1 MGHMLMFATTSLT
14 RVTTSSS
21 SLTVLTCI
29 LASIMVMATI
39 GMMYRARERL
49 EYHDEERPR
58 RGHDR
63 SDDLRIG
70 GKSPPPNWNP
80 EDKSYPL
87 RQWTRDIQLWLLA
100 TDYPPHAIAA
110 LLTRAL
116 KGSAAHISRGYTC
129 GELTRGRLD
138 RDNRLIDPVTMIL
151 NDVSRRYMPNQ
162 LEEEMRADYEF
173 SQFHREQGEP
183 FESALARYHAA
194 AYKQR
199 EQGLQDITWRNH
211 AITVLRFSGLDRKT

>member
-1 MGHMLMFATTSLT
+1 MTTMTTMSDVHVVHARSSPLLRPGSAELGSSTMGRLMMFAMTSLT
-14 RVTTSSS
+14 KVTTPGS
-21 SLTVLTCI
+21 SLTTLTCI

-70 GKSPPPNWNP
+70 GKSPPPSWNP

-87 RQWTRDIQLWLLA
+87 RQWMRDIQLWLLA
-100 TDYPPHAIAA
+100 TDYPPHAIA
-110 LLTRAL
+110 LLSRAL

-129 GELTRGRLD
+129 GQLTGGRLD
-138 RDNRLIDPVTMIL
+138 QNNRLIDPVTMIL

-183 FESALARYHAA
+183 F
-194 AYKQR
+194 
-199 EQGLQDITWRNH
+199 
-211 AITVLRFSGLDRKT
+211 